1 MSMPAHF
8 FLPWVKIDPTL
19 RHGGIAGEL
28 EGQFVGPDIGDN
40 TATKNLDMLSIF
52 QAVNEVG
59 ASISMHHEADR
70 EGYPAKSIVEESLQA
85 VNYVIE
91 HIMDR
96 THSTAS
102 KFFGWNHAVP
112 PTQLYKIRPLRYP
125 LRSAYAQE
133 FVHFAIGA
141 LVECAENNRNA
152 AHSGLDPQAADK
164 LIAPFYDWKARQMKF
179 YFDIEVEGELSREEL
194 NTILGGKFRPGP
206 TVSPPD
212 ETAETPNED
221 ALSDALKG
229 ANVLQWYPDQ
239 KWWAVFGN
247 LNDKRYQPERIWQP
261 EGARATTE
269 DVAPET
275 LVNAGAG
282 ITEQP

>member
-1 MSMPAHF
+1 MMPDKF
-8 FLPWVKIDPTL
+8 FKPWVEIDPSL

-28 EGQFVGPDIGDN
+28 EGQFIGPDIGDN
-40 TATKNLDMLSIF
+40 FATKNLDNLAVFQSI
-52 QAVNEVG
+52 NDVG
-59 ASISMHHEADR
+59 AAISMHHEADR
-70 EGYPAKSIVEESLQA
+70 EGYPAKSIVEETLQG
-85 VNYVIE
+85 VNFILE

-102 KFFGWNHAVP
+102 KFFGWCHAVP
-112 PTQLYKIRPLRYP
+112 PTQLYKMRPMRYP
-125 LRSAYAQE
+125 VRSVFAQE
-133 FVHFAIGA
+133 FVHFCIGT
-141 LVECAENNRNA
+141 LVECAELNRNA
-152 AHSGLDPQAADK
+152 AHSGFDPQAADR

-194 NTILGGKFRPGP
+194 NTVLGGRFRPGP

-212 ETAETPNED
+212 QTTDLPDDAQLLE
-221 ALSDALKG
+221 ALSG

-261 EGARATTE
+261 EGSRATTE
-269 DVAPET
+269 DVAHET
-275 LVNAGAG
+275 AVTGVN
-282 ITEQP
+282 EQP